1 MLLILHT
8 SLFLSSIFSLFFFL
22 MIRRP
27 PRSTRTDTLF
37 PYTTLFRSKASVSS
51 QAAPIESLFIRF
63 PVVVPVGQ
71 NAMDLD
77 LSPCPSQGRRMT
89 TNDNIEWRISDG
101 LVLYPEALADM
112 EERAAAI
119 RNEHA
124 RARIWL
130 PEHPPLYTA
139 STPHNHATLL
149 ENQ

>member
-1 MLLILHT
+1 MRI
-8 SLFLSSIFSLFFFL
+8 SDWSSDVCSSDLPSRF
-22 MIRRP
+22 
-27 PRSTRTDTLF
+27 T
-37 PYTTLFRSKASVSS
+37 KASVSS

-101 LVLYPEALADM
+101 LVLYPKALADM

-124 RARIWL
+124 RERNWL
-130 PEHPPLYTA
+130 LEHHPLYTDGP
-139 STPHNHATLL
+139 STTDAELL
-149 ENQ
+149 ENRKGAV